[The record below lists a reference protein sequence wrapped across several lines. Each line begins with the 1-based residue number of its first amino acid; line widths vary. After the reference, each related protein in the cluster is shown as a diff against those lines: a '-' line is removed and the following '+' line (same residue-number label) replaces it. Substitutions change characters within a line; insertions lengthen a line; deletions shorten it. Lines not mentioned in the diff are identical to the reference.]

1 MVFESQR
8 HCGRLVH
15 RGMRMGVVSTG
26 SDVFHCHVLH
36 GIVITVVSP
45 ENKKK
50 IRVKIYNTIN
60 KTFDKKKDKRRIEL
74 WVVDINIYYFVP

>member
-1 MVFESQR
+1 MVIESQR

-45 ENKKK
+45 ENKKRLELK
-50 IRVKIYNTIN
+50 YIKQST
-60 KTFDKKKDKRRIEL
+60 KLLTKKKDKRRIEL